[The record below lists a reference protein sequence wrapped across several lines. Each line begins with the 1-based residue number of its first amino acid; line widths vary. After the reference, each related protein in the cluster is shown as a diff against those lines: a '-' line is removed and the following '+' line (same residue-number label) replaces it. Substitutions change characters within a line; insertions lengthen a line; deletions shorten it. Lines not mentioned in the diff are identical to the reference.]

1 VQLVKEDQYIQD
13 DFESDDYE
21 DDLHTGALGDSRSS
35 HRSGNLGQ
43 VEVDQA
49 KEPSKPFNS
58 NLHVESKPMNK
69 TTSKNQLAPEVKA
82 PDSDA
87 ELADDDYEFWEEM

>member
-1 VQLVKEDQYIQD
+1 MQLVKEDQYIQD

-35 HRSGNLGQ
+35 HHSGNLGRVQ
-43 VEVDQA
+43 VDQA
-49 KEPSKPFNS
+49 KEPS
-58 NLHVESKPMNK
+58 NLHIESKPMNK
-69 TTSKNQLAPEVKA
+69 TTSKNQLAAEVKA

-87 ELADDDYEFWEEM
+87 ELADDDYEF